1 MITAFRQKIGICL
14 VLVGI
19 TISMF
24 LNFFL
29 PVTYWTPFV
38 MGLSCLLL
46 CDRTTFS
53 GKIYWNKIFKYI
65 LTFQLIMLCYF
76 LVSFNEEL
84 AHQIKFK
91 LLTFHLYIICLTFIL
106 MKTPSLRDLN
116 YLPFVFVIS
125 SFLTLLSSFCH
136 FSGLIEMD
144 RMYNQENSVLE
155 VFTCNAAAFVNFSSS
170 LLLLYKS
177 KKWLLPIYFVM
188 IFMDFYVIM
197 QSAKRSFFVSALAVA
212 ILFLYKVRQLK
223 KGLIISF
230 VMVFLLIIFIPQ
242 IRDLAITFIERT
254 IDGFSTVFI
263 DKKSTYVDWDDSAS
277 IRAWSQR
284 VALQKL
290 QSFGFF
296 NYLLGGGYYYWFFD
310 NPLGESYLDMG
321 LVGLF
326 FYIYIV
332 VFIPLKFYNKCSKN
346 SSNQLLFFFS
356 ALMNICIILT
366 NNDPYNY
373 INYVPICLI
382 ALYSY
387 NNKLIKN

>member
-29 PVTYWTPFV
+29 PGTYWTPFV

-53 GKIYWNKIFKYI
+53 GRIHWNKIFKYI

-116 YLPFVFVIS
+116 YLPFVFVVS

-177 KKWLLPIYFVM
+177 KKCLLPIYFLM

-212 ILFLYKVRQLK
+212 ILFLYKIRQLK
-223 KGLIISF
+223 KGLLISF

-242 IRDLAITFIERT
+242 VRDLAITFIERT

-290 QSFGFF
+290 QSFGFL
-296 NYLLGGGYYYWFFD
+296 NYLFGGGYYCWFFD

-321 LVGLF
+321 LIGLF
-326 FYIYIV
+326 FYAYIV
-332 VFIPLKFYNKCSKN
+332 VFIPLKFYRKCDKN
-346 SSNQLLFFFS
+346 NSNQLLFFFS

-373 INYVPICLI
+373 INYVPICMM

-387 NNKLIKN
+387 NNKLITN